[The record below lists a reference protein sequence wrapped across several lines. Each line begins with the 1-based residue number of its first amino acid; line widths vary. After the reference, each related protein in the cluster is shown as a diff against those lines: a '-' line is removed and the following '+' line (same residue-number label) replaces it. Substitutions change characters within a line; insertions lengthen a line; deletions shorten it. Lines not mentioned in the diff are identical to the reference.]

1 MTDDEDAERFSLT
14 LSDPWLLPSHKILTN
29 SDLNGHCTSSSL
41 TYISITHVRGFSAPI
56 NHSASSRRPG
66 AKKKEK
72 KRKVKRGAEI
82 EIQLRHACLTNHQC
96 EAIRY

>member
-1 MTDDEDAERFSLT
+1 VTDDEDAERFSLI

-56 NHSASSRRPG
+56 TTLPAAGGPVP
-66 AKKKEK
+66 KKKKGQE
-72 KRKVKRGAEI
+72 G
-82 EIQLRHACLTNHQC
+82 C
-96 EAIRY
+96 

>member
-1 MTDDEDAERFSLT
+1 VTADEDAERFSLIF
-14 LSDPWLLPSHKILTN
+14 SDPWLLPSHKILTN
-29 SDLNGHCTSSSL
+29 SDLNGHCTSSL

-56 NHSASSRRPG
+56 NHSGSSRRPG
-66 AKKKEK
+66 AKK
-72 KRKVKRGAEI
+72 KVKRGAEI